1 MMPTERPVPPA
12 ARNRRS
18 STRTSRTPS
27 DVRWKAMAAPVTPP
41 PMTMTSAARLTPA
54 SVRQRRAARSDPS
67 QAHLQAD
74 GALPR
79 PIVREPGGGEVLQG
93 PADGLEER
101 DLLGPRAPRADP
113 ADQLGQLGDDML
125 APDRALAERDQ
136 EVAGLLP
143 GARVRVHGHARPA
156 HGLRVDLTRVAP
168 ERADGVHVDT
178 GAEVDTRHHRRR
190 RRGRA
195 RDDVRSGDGAPRVG
209 RDLHGDAELPLEL
222 GAERVR
228 APGVAA
234 DDTHALERQNRRQ
247 AAQLEPGLHAGAEA
261 REPARV
267 RPRRVTGGG
276 GRGGAGPAPGGG

>member
-1 MMPTERPVPPA
+1 MKTGWRPTTIGSSTPARRATGPAQRPAQFTTMGAATASPPTASAKRWNTRSERRTIALVSGVGYSCRMMPTERPVPPA

-54 SVRQRRAARSDPS
+54 SVRQRRAARFDPS

-79 PIVREPGGGEVLQG
+79 PIVREPGRGEVLQG

-101 DLLGPRAPRADP
+101 DLLGPAAPRADP

-136 EVAGLLP
+136 EVPGPLP
-143 GARVRVHGHARPA
+143 RPRLRVHGHARPA
-156 HGLRVDLTRVAP
+156 HGLGVDLTRVAP
-168 ERADGVHVDT
+168 ERADRVHVDT

-195 RDDVRSGDGAPRVG
+195 R
-209 RDLHGDAELPLEL
+209 
-222 GAERVR
+222 
-228 APGVAA
+228 
-234 DDTHALERQNRRQ
+234 
-247 AAQLEPGLHAGAEA
+247 
-261 REPARV
+261 
-267 RPRRVTGGG
+267 
-276 GRGGAGPAPGGG
+276 